1 MSSIHEESNPQQDE
15 QASSISMDE
24 WFNQATAEECDNMS
38 ALQLEYLFKGD
49 VFGKWWTVLLQVGVK
64 HNVSAGTYSAPNR
77 DDGRTFTANELLE
90 FLDKF
95 AIPRLYSTLQDLPTE
110 LDTSKEDERWGRS
123 LRDEIIFLK
132 FHKKLASTKVLGPKR
147 KRKPAVQEAAP
158 APAVELRK
166 SSRERDSVTLS
177 EPGVQAFMQQ
187 KHKSTRNK
195 LEAPGDEETYE
206 SVVFPTIK
214 EYAAHTYPLD
224 EVEKIEKAFE
234 EDFAEWRFLLSTNH
248 SLLFYGAG
256 SKRTLLNKFADEEL
270 KKDGDILVVDGFD
283 KDVTIEGI
291 LNLLVDYWLEGVHPK
306 VKLYQVYQPVG
317 QDGFPRVGVNFPRR
331 GDCAVV
337 QKAMAIAR
345 ALACSATCT
354 SKRRPL
360 YLVLHN
366 IDGVRLRNPTAQEAL
381 AGLVLN
387 CSLDNGVNCL
397 RLVASVDHVNGPAL
411 LWDSLV
417 GASFRWMWKP
427 IHTYRPYI
435 EEITGSKIADGQTK
449 SAKRK
454 RAEENYYT
462 EGSVF
467 SVLLSL
473 APRHTEALQALATLQ
488 IGMIAKRGEEW
499 VNYIDLMR
507 QCQKNIVMSADNQL
521 RIFLTELADQGMVE
535 RRDSSGSPM
544 YRIPY
549 SQDKLKE
556 IVDYKRDIGT
566 APNETHS

>member
-1 MSSIHEESNPQQDE
+1 MSSIHEESNPQQD
-15 QASSISMDE
+15 QHVSSISMDE
-24 WFNQATAEECDNMS
+24 WFRQATAEECDNMS
-38 ALQLEYLFKGD
+38 ALQLEYQFKGD
-49 VFGKWWTVLLQVGVK
+49 NLGSWWAVLQQVGFT
-64 HNVSAGTYSAPNR
+64 HNISKGTYLAPKR
-77 DDGRTFTANELLE
+77 DDGRTFTAIELLE
-90 FLDKF
+90 FLDTF
-95 AIPRLYSTLQDLPTE
+95 ANPRLYSTLQDLPTE
-110 LDTSKEDERWGRS
+110 LDLSKEEERWGRS

-132 FHKKLASTKVLGPKR
+132 LHKNLALTKVRGPKR
-147 KRKPAVQEAAP
+147 KPKRKPTEQEAAS
-158 APAVELRK
+158 APLSNTRRKSVTSSDPGAAVYFERQK
-166 SSRERDSVTLS
+166 SSR
-177 EPGVQAFMQQ
+177 
-187 KHKSTRNK
+187 NK
-195 LEAPGDEETYE
+195 FEALGDQETYE

-214 EYAAHTYPLD
+214 EYAEKARTYPLG
-224 EVEKIEKAFE
+224 EVEKIEKDFE
-234 EDFAEWRFLLSTNH
+234 EDFAEWRFLVSANH

-256 SKRTLLNKFADEEL
+256 SKRALLNKFADEEL
-270 KKDGDILVVDGFD
+270 KKDGDILVIDGFD

-291 LNLLVDYWLEGVHPK
+291 LNLLVDYWLEGVHPT
-306 VKLYQVYQPVG
+306 VKLYQIYQSVG
-317 QDGFPRVGVNFPRR
+317 QDRFPRAGVNFPRR
-331 GDCAVV
+331 GDPAIV

-345 ALACSATCT
+345 ALARRASSCT

-366 IDGVRLRNPTAQEAL
+366 IDGVGLRNPTAQEAL

-387 CSLDNGVNCL
+387 SSLDNGVNCL

-435 EEITGSKIADGQTK
+435 EEITESKIGEGQTK

-454 RAEENYYT
+454 RAEENYK

-473 APRHTEALQALATLQ
+473 APRHTETLQVLATLQ
-488 IGMIAKRGEEW
+488 IGMIAKGGEEW

-507 QCQKNIVMSADNQL
+507 QCQNKIVVSLDNQL
-521 RIFLTELADQGMVE
+521 RIFLRELADQGMVE
-535 RRDSSGSPM
+535 RHDSSGSPR

-549 SQDKLKE
+549 SQEKLKE
-556 IVDYKRDIGT
+556 IIDYKRDIGT
-566 APNETHS
+566 AANETHS

>member
-1 MSSIHEESNPQQDE
+1 MH
-15 QASSISMDE
+15 
-24 WFNQATAEECDNMS
+24 
-38 ALQLEYLFKGD
+38 
-49 VFGKWWTVLLQVGVK
+49 VGFK
-64 HNVSAGTYSAPNR
+64 HNSSAATYLAPKR
-77 DDGRTFTANELLE
+77 DDGRTFTAKGLLE
-90 FLDKF
+90 FLDNF
-95 AIPRLYSTLQDLPTE
+95 AIPRLYNTLQDLPTE
-110 LDTSKEDERWGRS
+110 LDMSKEDERWGRS

-132 FHKKLASTKVLGPKR
+132 FHKNVGSTKVRGPKS
-147 KRKPAVQEAAP
+147 KRKKREAAP
-158 APAVELRK
+158 APAVEPHK
-166 SSRERDSVTLS
+166 SSRKSQSKSLTTSDR
-177 EPGVQAFMQQ
+177 GAQAYMSKQ
-187 KHKSTRNK
+187 KSSRNK
-195 LEAPGDEETYE
+195 LEALGDEETYR
-206 SVVFPTIK
+206 SVVFPTID
-214 EYAAHTYPLD
+214 EYAEKAGTYPLIK
-224 EVEKIEKAFE
+224 EVVKIEKAFE

-256 SKRTLLNKFADEEL
+256 SKRTILNKFADEEL
-270 KKDGDILVVDGFD
+270 KKDGDILVIDGFD

-291 LNLLVDYWLEGVHPK
+291 LNLLVDYWLEGVHPTA
-306 VKLYQVYQPVG
+306 KLYQVYQPVG
-317 QDGFPRVGVNFPRR
+317 QDGFPRAGVSFPRH
-331 GDCAVV
+331 GDPAVV

-345 ALACSATCT
+345 ALARRATCT

-366 IDGVRLRNPTAQEAL
+366 IDGIGLRNPTAQEAL

-387 CSLDNGVNCL
+387 SSLDNGVNCL

-435 EEITGSKIADGQTK
+435 EEITESKIPEGQTK

-454 RAEENYYT
+454 RAEENYT

-473 APRHTEALQALATLQ
+473 APRHTEALRQLAILQ
-488 IGMIAKRGEEW
+488 IRMIAKGGEEW

-507 QCQKNIVMSADNQL
+507 ECQKYMVMNADNQL
-521 RIFLTELADQGMVE
+521 RIFLKELADQGIVE

-549 SQDKLKE
+549 ATDKLKE
-556 IVDYKRDIGT
+556 IIDYKRDVGT
-566 APNETHS
+566 APNETDTVTKPLL